1 MGRKFSVV
9 TFWLRVKTCN
19 IQEWEMGL
27 VNALTKILRDISF
40 NKRTKKQ
47 F

>member
-9 TFWLRVKTCN
+9 TFWLRVKSN